1 MVFLRSMKQPIL
13 YLILLV
19 FILHSCKDVEN
30 KTNPVAEDQTGYA
43 PIEVN
48 YAHGFQI
55 KTTATGYQV
64 TIKNP
69 WPDSAV
75 NYPFTLVKH
84 QGREFVS
91 KANLPVRIPIPIE
104 KIVVTSTTHITPL
117 VLLGEE
123 KSLIGFPATD
133 YISAPKVR
141 SLIDAG
147 NIKELGTNQLMNV
160 EAAIILE
167 PDLVMGFSID
177 DSNPT
182 YQKIEEAGIPV
193 LYNGD
198 WVEEH
203 PLGKAEWI
211 KLFGVL
217 YGKEKEAD
225 SIFKTIEKEYQN
237 TLKLAAHLE
246 RPKVLSGATYKDQW
260 YLPYGNSWQGK
271 ILKDAGADYLY
282 AATKGTGSLAYNI
295 EKVLID
301 GREATYWIAP
311 AQYTSYSKM
320 LADNKSYALF
330 DSFKNRQVYTHAL
343 TVGAKGGVL
352 YYEEAS
358 MRPDLVLKDLVKI
371 LHPDLALD
379 HELYFFR
386 ALKE

>member
-1 MVFLRSMKQPIL
+1 MKKTFL
-13 YLILLV
+13 YLLIVCSILP
-19 FILHSCKDVEN
+19 SCKNEN
-30 KTNPVAEDQTGYA
+30 KIIENTVKKSDGSTYQN
-43 PIEVN
+43 IEVN

-55 KTTATGYQV
+55 QTTETGYDV
-64 TIKNP
+64 TIMNP
-69 WPDSAV
+69 WPESAV
-75 NYPFTLVKH
+75 NYPFKLVKNR
-84 QGREFVS
+84 GRKLVKEAGAS
-91 KANLPVRIPIPIE
+91 LIIPIPIE
-104 KIVVTSTTHITPL
+104 NIVLTSTTHIPPL
-117 VLLGEE
+117 VLLGEG
-123 KSLIGFPATD
+123 KSLTGFPGTD
-133 YISAPKVR
+133 YISAPEIRALIETGKV
-141 SLIDAG
+141 
-147 NIKELGTNQLMNV
+147 KELGTNQLMNV
-160 EAAIILE
+160 ESTILLE

-193 LYNGD
+193 LYNGE

-225 SIFKTIEKEYQN
+225 SIFNAIEKEYLN
-237 TLKLAAHLE
+237 TLKLIE
-246 RPKVLSGATYKDQW
+246 KVKKPKVLSGATYIDQW

-271 ILKDAGADYLY
+271 VLKDAGADYIY
-282 AATKGTGSLAYNI
+282 AATEGNGSLAYNI
-295 EKVLID
+295 EKVLMD

-330 DSFKNRQVYTHAL
+330 DAFKNKQVYTHAL
-343 TVGAKGGVL
+343 TVGAKGGVT

-371 LHPDLALD
+371 LHPELLLD
-379 HELYFFR
+379 HELYFFKQ
-386 ALKE
+386 LED